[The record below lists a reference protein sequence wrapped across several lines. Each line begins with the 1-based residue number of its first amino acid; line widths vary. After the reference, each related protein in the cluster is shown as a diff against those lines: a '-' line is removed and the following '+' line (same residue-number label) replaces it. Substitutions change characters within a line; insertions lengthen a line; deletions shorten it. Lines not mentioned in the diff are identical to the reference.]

1 MFFYGR
7 LAMPLSDVSAWRHA
21 TSFSVQG
28 VVGRRERFERGKVDD
43 GFEEDESVALL
54 GEGVAERPAALE

>member
-7 LAMPLSDVSAWRHA
+7 LAMPLSDVSAWGHA
-21 TSFSVQG
+21 TSFSVRR
-28 VVGRRERFERGKVDD
+28 VAGRRERFERGKEDE

-54 GEGVAERPAALE
+54 GEGVAERPTTPK